1 MWITDYEERGRW
13 GLMKGK
19 GWNKGKIEERK
30 DKIDR
35 FGKKERCKMKGI
47 RWKKPGMKKRERS
60 KNWWGRSS
68 WDERID
74 KGKIWKGKNTK
85 KSHKGKSHKK
95 KKPQRKKQSFVAF
108 IICACFYKNLNL

>member
-35 FGKKERCKMKGI
+35 LGKKERWKMKGI

-74 KGKIWKGKNTK
+74 NGKIWKGKKQRK
-85 KSHKGKSHKK
+85 KLQR